1 MFNTM
6 IEAAGQGGDEVVRLR
21 AIIAAQATALDAA
34 QAEAAAAKAGLIAKS
49 LEIEKLKILIARL
62 RRMQFGRSSEK
73 LTREIEQL
81 ELRLEEL
88 ELVEAAAAPDV
99 DDAPAVGAAAP
110 SAKPVRRPLP
120 EHLPRTEIVHTPSIV
135 ADAACACPSCGTA
148 GNWRKVGEDVREV
161 LEYVPGRFEVIRH
174 VRPAFSCRSCEAMT
188 QAPMP
193 SLPIERGRPGPGL
206 IAQVL
211 VGKYCDH
218 LPLYRQAEI
227 FAREGVEIE
236 RSVMAGWVAKAAGLV
251 APLVEAIGAH
261 VMKAERLHADDTPV
275 PVLAPGLGRTKTG
288 RLWVYL
294 RDERPHGGQDPPAV
308 LYRYTPDRKGER
320 PREHL
325 KPFAGF
331 LQADAYSGFNEL
343 YVAGPD
349 RPVAATEVAC
359 WAHARRNFHDV
370 HAGTGSPL
378 ALEAMTRIGKLF
390 QVEQLIHGQ
399 PPDARRKA
407 RQDLALPIMTELA
420 TFLDHSLAQIS
431 GKSDLA
437 KAIRY
442 VSSRWTSFT
451 CYLDD
456 GRLDISNNAAERAIR
471 PLKLGAKNWLFAG
484 SDTGGERAAA
494 IHTLIQTARLN
505 GLDPAAYLRDIL
517 TVIADQP
524 INRIGDLL
532 PWNRNADEG
541 TVTHGLVENREKAL
555 GGAAR
560 PA

>member
-1 MFNTM
+1 M
-6 IEAAGQGGDEVVRLR
+6 RL
-21 AIIAAQATALDAA
+21 L
-34 QAEAAAAKAGLIAKS
+34 S
-49 LEIEKLKILIARL
+49 ARL
-62 RRMQFGRSSEK
+62 PPAQSPCAVPCQSNCRAPRSCTHHRSWRT
-73 LTREIEQL
+73 L
-81 ELRLEEL
+81 
-88 ELVEAAAAPDV
+88 P
-99 DDAPAVGAAAP
+99 APAPPAERLAIGARWART
-110 SAKPVRRPLP
+110 SAK
-120 EHLPRTEIVHTPSIV
+120 
-135 ADAACACPSCGTA
+135 C
-148 GNWRKVGEDVREV
+148 
-161 LEYVPGRFEVIRH
+161 LEYIPGRFEIIRH
-174 VRPAFSCRSCEAMT
+174 VRPAFSCRSCEAMM

-206 IAQVL
+206 IAQAL
-211 VGKYCDH
+211 VSRYCDH
-218 LPLYRQAEI
+218 LPLHRQAEI

-261 VMKAERLHADDTPV
+261 MTKAERLHADDTPV

-294 RDERPHGGQDPPAV
+294 RDERPYGGQDPPAV

-331 LQADAYSGFNEL
+331 LQADAYSSFNEL

-390 QVEQLIHGQ
+390 EVERLIHGQ
-399 PPDARRKA
+399 PPDARRTA
-407 RQDLALPIMTELA
+407 RQQLALPVMTELA

-442 VSSRWTSFT
+442 VRSRWASFT
-451 CYLDD
+451 RYMDD
-456 GRLDISNNAAERAIR
+456 GRIDISNNAAEHAIR
-471 PLKLGAKNWLFAG
+471 PLELGAKNWLFAG
-484 SDTGGERAAA
+484 SDA
-494 IHTLIQTARLN
+494 
-505 GLDPAAYLRDIL
+505 
-517 TVIADQP
+517 
-524 INRIGDLL
+524 
-532 PWNRNADEG
+532 
-541 TVTHGLVENREKAL
+541 
-555 GGAAR
+555 GGARRSHLHADRDRQAQWPRPCRLSARYPDCDRR
-560 PA
+560 PAHQPHRRSSALEQERR

>member
-1 MFNTM
+1 M
-6 IEAAGQGGDEVVRLR
+6 IEAAGQDGEEVARLR
-21 AIIAAQATALDAA
+21 TLVAEQAAALKTA

-49 LEIEKLKILIARL
+49 LEIEKLKIQIARL

-73 LTREIEQL
+73 LSHEIEQL

-88 ELVEAAAAPDV
+88 EMAEAANAAEADEAV
-99 DDAPAVGAAAP
+99 PASDTA
-110 SAKPVRRPLP
+110 SARPKTTRRPLP

-135 ADAACACPSCGTA
+135 ADPACACPSCGVA
-148 GNWRKVGEDVREV
+148 SNWRKVGEDVREV

-174 VRPAFSCRSCEAMT
+174 VRPAFSCRACESMA

-193 SLPIERGRPGPGL
+193 SLPIERGMAGPGL

-236 RSVMAGWVAKAAGLV
+236 RSVMAGWVARAAELV
-251 APLVEAIGAH
+251 APLVEAVGTH
-261 VMKAERLHADDTPV
+261 VMRAERLHADDTPV

-325 KPFAGF
+325 KRFAGF
-331 LQADAYSGFNEL
+331 LQADAYAGFNEL
-343 YVAGPD
+343 YATSAT
-349 RPVAATEVAC
+349 RSAAATEVAC
-359 WAHARRNFHDV
+359 WAHARRNFHDY

-390 QVEQLIHGQ
+390 EVERLIHGQ
-399 PPDARRKA
+399 PPEARRKA
-407 RQDLALPIMTELA
+407 RQELALPVMTDLA
-420 TFLDHSLAQIS
+420 TFLDQSLAQIS

-442 VSSRWTSFT
+442 ARSRWLALTR
-451 CYLDD
+451 YLDD
-456 GRLDISNNAAERAIR
+456 GRLEISNNAAERAIR

-484 SDTGGERAAA
+484 SDAGGERAAA
-494 IHTLIQTARLN
+494 IYTLTETAKLN
-505 GLDPAAYLRDIL
+505 GRDPAGYLRA
-517 TVIADQP
+517 VIARIADHP
-524 INRIGDLL
+524 INMIADLL
-532 PWNRNADEG
+532 PWNL
-541 TVTHGLVENREKAL
+541 T
-555 GGAAR
+555 
-560 PA
+560 P